1 LTTSATS
8 VIVLAHDKSALTR
21 RCLDALLPSR
31 RELEVVLVDNASTDD
46 TPTLAREYES
56 HFAAFRYHRSSG
68 NLSFAV
74 ASNSAA
80 RDARGQTLLFLNN
93 DVIAGAGAVER
104 LVEHAKTGSPAGAV
118 VGARLLF
125 PGMET
130 IQHAGM
136 RQMLWGYV
144 SNLGTLAPRGEPA
157 LNRAGEVFA
166 VTGAML
172 ALPRSLFARVG
183 GFDERYRWGYEDVDL
198 FLKARRAGAP
208 VQYVPAAEAV
218 HVESATLREVRQPQ
232 DLAWNYGLYRR
243 KWNHLLV
250 PNEQRALARLQRQG
264 IGRVVIFGTG
274 LAARGLFRFLRRHG
288 IIVEAF
294 TASAPSLA
302 TFCGRPVVTLEEV
315 PHLRF
320 DRLAVATQ
328 QYHALREH
336 LGPLDPTGRPLF
348 PTADAGDSDQ

>member
-1 LTTSATS
+1 MKTTPIS
-8 VIVLAHDKSALTR
+8 VIVLAHDKSSLTR
-21 RCLDALLPSR
+21 RCLEALLPSR

-46 TPTLAREYES
+46 TPTLAREYEA
-56 HFAAFRYHRSSG
+56 HFAAFRYHRSPR

-74 ASNSAA
+74 ANNGAA
-80 RDARGQTLLFLNN
+80 RGARGQTLLFLNN
-93 DVIAGAGAVER
+93 DVIVGAGAVES
-104 LVEHAKTGSPAGAV
+104 LVEHARTGSPAGAV
-118 VGARLLF
+118 AGARLLF

-157 LNRAGEVFA
+157 LNRAGEIFA

-172 ALPRSLFARVG
+172 ALPRLLFAGIG

-198 FLKARRAGAP
+198 CLKARSSGAP

-218 HVESATLREVRQPQ
+218 HVESATLHGVRQPQ

-250 PNEQRALARLQRQG
+250 PNEQRALSRLQRQG
-264 IGRVVIFGTG
+264 LRRVVIFGTG
-274 LAARGLFRFLRRHG
+274 LAARGLFRFLHRNG

-294 TASAPSLA
+294 TASAPCLEA
-302 TFCGRPVVTLEEV
+302 FCGRPVVTLEHV
-315 PHLRF
+315 QTRRF

-328 QYHALREH
+328 QYHALRER
-336 LGPLDPTGRPLF
+336 LAPLDPTGMPLF
-348 PTADAGDSDQ
+348 PTAEPGDQD